1 MGRMEPSWLCDLL
14 DGLEGV
20 DGSLYRAW
28 MAEHHPLL
36 REDAKS
42 MPRLSYLTYGQSQM
56 LMLSMTNQ
64 LEMIRVMIARMMGD
78 QEVEAAAV
86 YPPGTVV
93 KPDSVGPKSFSTAG
107 KSFAQIT
114 GILGAVFGGNS
125 SSRKPLA
132 FHEGFSFILPEV
144 FSWPCIPLAR
154 SASIFARTPII
165 SGRFS
170 TRNCILATPRSPLM

>member
-28 MAEHHPLL
+28 MAEHHPLP
-36 REDAKS
+36 REDAACFS
-42 MPRLSYLTYGQSQM
+42 RLSYLTYGQSQM

-78 QEVEAAAV
+78 KKSKPQSV

-114 GILGAVFGGNS
+114 GMLGAVFGGNS
-125 SSRKPLA
+125 
-132 FHEGFSFILPEV
+132 F
-144 FSWPCIPLAR
+144 
-154 SASIFARTPII
+154 
-165 SGRFS
+165 
-170 TRNCILATPRSPLM
+170 

>member
-1 MGRMEPSWLCDLL
+1 MGRMEPSWLCDL
-14 DGLEGV
+14 GV

-28 MAEHHPLL
+28 MAEHHPLP

-78 QEVEAAAV
+78 KKSKPQPV

-114 GILGAVFGGNS
+114 GMLGAVFGGNS
-125 SSRKPLA
+125 
-132 FHEGFSFILPEV
+132 F
-144 FSWPCIPLAR
+144 
-154 SASIFARTPII
+154 
-165 SGRFS
+165 
-170 TRNCILATPRSPLM
+170 

>member
-78 QEVEAAAV
+78 KKSKPQPV
-86 YPPGTVV
+86 YPPGHRGQARFGRAEIVLH
-93 KPDSVGPKSFSTAG
+93 GG

-114 GILGAVFGGNS
+114 GMLGAVFGGNS
-125 SSRKPLA
+125 
-132 FHEGFSFILPEV
+132 F
-144 FSWPCIPLAR
+144 
-154 SASIFARTPII
+154 
-165 SGRFS
+165 
-170 TRNCILATPRSPLM
+170 